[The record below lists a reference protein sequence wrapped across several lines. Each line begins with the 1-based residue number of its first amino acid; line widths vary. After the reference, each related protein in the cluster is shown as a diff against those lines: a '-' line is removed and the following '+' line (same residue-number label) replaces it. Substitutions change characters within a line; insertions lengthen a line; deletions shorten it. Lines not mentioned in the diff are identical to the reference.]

1 MLKRLRGNVILVIG
15 TSSPPPLQQTDLS
28 DNEMKSRVDF
38 PEQHRSVMDLS
49 EEGGWII
56 TLRKHFI
63 CCERLLLCLAPRPLP
78 WQSICNIRDVH
89 CKTGY
94 VKRGCKH
101 YLEWIGVLKNMMLLI
116 FKWTYCLCCLR
127 CVCNSDL
134 TDFVIFGQ
142 ILALEVVSSW
152 VLKYHWSNTNS
163 AGGGAI
169 KEIDLI

>member
-15 TSSPPPLQQTDLS
+15 TSPPPPSPSTNWPFWQW
-28 DNEMKSRVDF
+28 NEIELLSRVDF

-134 TDFVIFGQ
+134 TDFCHFLVR
-142 ILALEVVSSW
+142 S
-152 VLKYHWSNTNS
+152 
-163 AGGGAI
+163 
-169 KEIDLI
+169 

>member
-1 MLKRLRGNVILVIG
+1 MIGLGSDKNIHFTIFWTTKQRYKLSAWCWSDYEARWYWLLV
-15 TSSPPPLQQTDLS
+15 PPPPLPPLQQTDLS

-38 PEQHRSVMDLS
+38 PEQHKSVMDLS

-101 YLEWIGVLKNMMLLI
+101 YLEWIGVLKKYDVINIQMHFILL
-116 FKWTYCLCCLR
+116 
-127 CVCNSDL
+127 
-134 TDFVIFGQ
+134 
-142 ILALEVVSSW
+142 
-152 VLKYHWSNTNS
+152 VLPQMYLYFWFYWFCHFLVRS
-163 AGGGAI
+163 
-169 KEIDLI
+169 

>member
-1 MLKRLRGNVILVIG
+1 MLKRLQGNVILVIG

-78 WQSICNIRDVH
+78 
-89 CKTGY
+89 
-94 VKRGCKH
+94 
-101 YLEWIGVLKNMMLLI
+101 
-116 FKWTYCLCCLR
+116 
-127 CVCNSDL
+127 
-134 TDFVIFGQ
+134 
-142 ILALEVVSSW
+142 
-152 VLKYHWSNTNS
+152 
-163 AGGGAI
+163 
-169 KEIDLI
+169 